1 MLIPASGVK
10 NRFVH
15 KIQIDNYYK
24 KGSFTLAFLLLNK
37 KYKIKTARM
46 ILMNISSL
54 RKIVEKNGELS
65 IEELQRFVS
74 SFIPESCDDCIW
86 LKGKDKSSCPAHKG
100 APCRIY
106 LNRVLKYLE
115 SKGLI

>member
-24 KGSFTLAFLLLNK
+24 RGAFTLAFLLQIKN
-37 KYKIKTARM
+37 IKTARM

-86 LKGKDKSSCPAHKG
+86 LKGKDKSSCPAHNG

>member
-1 MLIPASGVK
+1 MLIPSSGVQ
-10 NRFVH
+10 NRFIH

-24 KGSFTLAFLLLNK
+24 KESFTLAFLLLIKN
-37 KYKIKTARM
+37 IKTARM

-65 IEELQRFVS
+65 MEELQRFVS

-86 LKGKDKSSCPAHKG
+86 LKGKDISSCPAHKG